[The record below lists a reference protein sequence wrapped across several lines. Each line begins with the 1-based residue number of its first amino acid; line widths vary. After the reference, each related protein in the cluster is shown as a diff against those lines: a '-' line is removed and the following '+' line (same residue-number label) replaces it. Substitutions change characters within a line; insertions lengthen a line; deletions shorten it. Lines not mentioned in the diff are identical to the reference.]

1 MRASMDER
9 LRIFRDL
16 LEPLSPGRFADL
28 ACGHGKFALI
38 ASELGWKVTAFDT
51 RTERMPFTPGI
62 EWVQQDVRDFDPQ
75 GFDCIGLLGI
85 VYHLEVEAQIAL
97 FRKLAG
103 KLTIID
109 THIAPRGMR
118 KHAGY
123 RGRTFREKDA
133 LTASFGNKK
142 SFWPTEPELIRML
155 HDCGFCDVCV
165 REPWYLPDRTFF
177 VAR

>member
-1 MRASMDER
+1 MDER

-16 LEPLSPGRFADL
+16 LAPLPPGRFADI

-38 ASELGWKVTAFDT
+38 ARELGWEVTAIDV

-109 THIAPRGMR
+109 THVSPRRMR
-118 KHAGY
+118 KLAGY

-133 LTASFGNKK
+133 PTASFRNKK
-142 SFWPTEPELIRML
+142 SFWATESELVRML
-155 HDCGFCDVCV
+155 LDCGCRDVYV
-165 REPWYLPDRTFF
+165 RKPWYRADRTFF